1 MGRILGPSFDKDRVP
16 DAVAAIVGLYLHRR
30 KPDKSFG
37 DALACL
43 GVDAFKRELYASADA
58 QADSDGKVVRI
69 QVFAFTLAVMEDLP
83 MPCLQLKTGESMPEP
98 DILQSLS
105 DSDVVA
111 VYFEKFFDGWGFS
124 LGRQL
129 RGSLSC
135 DHPLV
140 ANGHIIPDQ
149 ADYLRRVGLSH
160 AVIVAEAPPQWQ
172 KSLVE
177 VMHCFQALDTSP
189 RTRSGPKR

>member
-1 MGRILGPSFDKDRVP
+1 MRFSGDFMHRP
-16 DAVAAIVGLYLHRR
+16 D
-30 KPDKSFG
+30 S
-37 DALACL
+37 
-43 GVDAFKRELYASADA
+43 
-58 QADSDGKVVRI
+58 QAYSDGKVARI
-69 QVFAFTLAVMEDLP
+69 RVFAFAPAVMEVLP
-83 MPCLQLKTGESMPEP
+83 MSCLKLKTSESTPEA

-111 VYFEKFFDGWGFS
+111 VYFEKFSDGWGFS

-149 ADYLRRVGLSH
+149 ADYLRRVGFSH
-160 AVIVAEAPPQWQ
+160 ATIVPEALPQWQ
-172 KSLVE
+172 KSLVA
-177 VMHCFQALDTSP
+177 VRRRFQALDTSP
-189 RTRSGPKR
+189 RTRSRPKP